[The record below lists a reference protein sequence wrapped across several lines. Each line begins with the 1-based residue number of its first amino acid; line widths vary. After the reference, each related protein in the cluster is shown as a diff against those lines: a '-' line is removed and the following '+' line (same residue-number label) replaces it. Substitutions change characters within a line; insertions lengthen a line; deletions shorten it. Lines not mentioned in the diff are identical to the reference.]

1 MAKQVSKARR
11 RYVETVRL
19 TDGHSKGITCVE
31 FNPDGTLLAT
41 GGLDGKVCLWD
52 SETGKLQDTYTCD
65 TSIGSLTWIPGTP
78 PTLIVGNQNG
88 NIVSLVFN
96 KEDLLLKGFWA
107 HKFPIE
113 HLAFQDNL
121 LASGAHSE
129 VKVWKR
135 NAENDY
141 ELGAVIQN
149 PPTNSNNDDKEVIV
163 TNLEWVPSGKHGT
176 TLLVTYMYHG
186 VQLLEKANWKRVRAF
201 PFAKIAAASASQ
213 DGKHL
218 AVSNLTKGF
227 DVFSLESGES
237 VRSFEHD
244 ALLGGSTVGKVGI
257 WDLVKGK
264 LSSPTIP
271 NRAKV
276 LAIAAHCEVRP
287 KPAPFRFRIATAT
300 FSRQHPS
307 ICIIWEAREET
318 ASSSWK
324 LPVRAY
330 LDMLH
335 SVLMMLQ
342 FAIIASTGLL
352 IALLYAKP
360 ELLEQILEF
369 AMKELK

>member
-1 MAKQVSKARR
+1 MAKLVPTARR

-19 TDGHSKGITCVE
+19 TNGHSKGITCVK

-41 GGLDGKVCLWD
+41 GGLDGRVCLWD
-52 SETGKLQDTYTCD
+52 SETGKLQDIYTCD
-65 TSIGSLTWIPGTP
+65 TAIGSLTWIPATP
-78 PTLIVGNQNG
+78 PTLIIGNQNG
-88 NIVSLVFN
+88 NIVSLVLN
-96 KEDLLLKGFWA
+96 EEDLLLKGFWA

-135 NAENDY
+135 NAVMALENEY

-149 PPTNSNNDDKEVIV
+149 PPTNSSNEDKEVIV
-163 TNLEWVPSGKHGT
+163 TSLHWVPSEKHGT

-186 VQLLEKANWKRVRAF
+186 VQLLEKTKWKRVRAF

-218 AVSNLTKGF
+218 AVSNLNKGF

-237 VRSFEHD
+237 
-244 ALLGGSTVGKVGI
+244 ALLGGSTVGKLGI

-307 ICIIWEAREET
+307 ICIIWEAREEKQPGQSQVN
-318 ASSSWK
+318 ASLDSHTTTSFSLK
-324 LPVRAY
+324 LP
-330 LDMLH
+330 
-335 SVLMMLQ
+335 
-342 FAIIASTGLL
+342 FAIIASMGLL
-352 IALLYAKP
+352 IALLCARP
-360 ELLEQILEF
+360 ELLGQIANF
-369 AMKELK
+369 ATRELR